1 MQLCNVFI
9 AALLTAVVSGRTL
22 TPSQQRRA
30 ELPEKRSVCPDPFSP
45 CQYEEDGEC
54 QMGYAACLQKMGC
67 TNEPGGLDCVGTSLG
82 VFSLFCSTLL
92 FCPSTD
98 MGCIDRLPLGLQLL
112 MR

>member
-1 MQLCNVFI
+1 MQLSNVFI

-45 CQYEEDGEC
+45 CQYEEDGQC

-82 VFSLFCSTLL
+82 EFSLSVADLK
-92 FCPSTD
+92 
-98 MGCIDRLPLGLQLL
+98 
-112 MR
+112 